1 MAIPNEDETTN
12 ADPPPSRRFSVTAFF
27 SLVWRHK
34 VATLCGSGIAFIWL
48 AFAQNLINAEIAC
61 SINFGQ
67 PSVSDACGYF
77 GLGDK
82 PTREE
87 RVAWGMVETRL
98 LTPSTDN
105 CTALQDHIR
114 QYPDGAFAAEADRL
128 VRNPFEQ
135 QTVTWVPENRTLPLF
150 EGMSEAGFQTAA
162 EAETDVFERATAK
175 ARQQCDGFTSGDIYR
190 VLSSSTSGHGISC
203 DQSGNLHYCTLT
215 ATTACALER
224 RVTTTDL
231 LCGTQ
236 KP

>member
-1 MAIPNEDETTN
+1 MTMPPEDEKMNTG
-12 ADPPPSRRFSVTAFF
+12 PPPSKRFSILRFF
-27 SLVWRHK
+27 SIVWRHK

-67 PSVSDACGYF
+67 PNVSDACGYF

-87 RVAWGMVETRL
+87 RVDWGVVEARL
-98 LTPSTDN
+98 VTPTNDN
-105 CTALQDHIR
+105 CTALQNHIR
-114 QYPDGAFAAEADRL
+114 RYPDGAFAAEADRL
-128 VRNPFEQ
+128 VRNPFEY

-150 EGMSEAGFQTAA
+150 EEMSEAGFATAA
-162 EAETDVFERATAK
+162 EAETEVFERATAK

-190 VLSSSTSGHGISC
+190 VLSSSISDHGISC
-203 DQSGNLHYCTLT
+203 DQSSNLHYCTLEG
-215 ATTACALER
+215 TTVCSLER
-224 RVTTTDL
+224 RLITIDL
-231 LCGTQ
+231 MCGTQ